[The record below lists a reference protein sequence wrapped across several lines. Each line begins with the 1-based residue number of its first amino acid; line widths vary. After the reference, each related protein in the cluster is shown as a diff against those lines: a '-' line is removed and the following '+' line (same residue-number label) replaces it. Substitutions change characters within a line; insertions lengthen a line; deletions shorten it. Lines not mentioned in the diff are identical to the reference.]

1 MSDTEATLRERRLRA
16 SDGRAGVPPLTV
28 SVAMP
33 ADLTWLPAA
42 RGFAGTAGVAL
53 DFDIDTIA
61 DLRMAVD
68 EMVSILIT
76 RAAAGGVVTLELL
89 AEGDRIDVS
98 GTVTVADP
106 GPVDQTAFGWIV
118 LTALARDISTAI
130 DPDAAGGAALHIE
143 LTVVADRGGS

>member
-16 SDGRAGVPPLTV
+16 SDGYAGAHPLTV
-28 SVAMP
+28 SVSVP
-33 ADLTWLPAA
+33 PELTWLPAA
-42 RGFAGTAGVAL
+42 RGFAGTVGVAL

-76 RAAAGGVVTLELL
+76 RAAAGGAVTLELL

-98 GTVTVADP
+98 GRVTVADAA
-106 GPVDQTAFGWIV
+106 PVDQTAFGWIV
-118 LTALARDISTAI
+118 LTTLARDISTEI
-130 DPDAAGGAALHIE
+130 DTDAAGGATLHIR